1 MFVGH
6 VAVAFVGKRV
16 EPEISLGTLLMAAML
31 PDILWPIFTMAGMEY
46 TKKIEDTENHVF
58 EATISHSLL
67 MVAIW
72 GALFA
77 GGYFLLRRVRRHQSF
92 TRGSLI
98 LFAAVLS
105 HWLLDAIASKHA
117 LAPGAHSYF
126 GLKLWDSFPATI
138 IVEGGFWLIAI
149 IIYIRAT
156 RAKNWAGIY
165 AFWTVVAFLTFAW
178 VANIRKGPPPP
189 EQVIGSLIFFLL
201 LVAWA
206 YWMNRARPFEVDSIS
221 SKAVG
226 SS

>member
-16 EPEISLGTLLMAAML
+16 EPGISLGTLLLASML
-31 PDILWPIFTMAGMEY
+31 PDVLWPIFTMAGMEY
-46 TKKIEDTENHVF
+46 TRKIEETENRVF
-58 EATISHSLL
+58 EAPISHSLL

-77 GGYFLLRRVRRHQSF
+77 GGYFLLRRVRGGQSF

-105 HWLLDAIASKHA
+105 HWLLDAVAHKHA
-117 LAPGAHSYF
+117 LAPGSQRYY
-126 GLKLWDSFPATI
+126 GLMLWDSFPTTL
-138 IVEGGFWLIAI
+138 IVEGGFWLVAI

-165 AFWTVVAFLTFAW
+165 AFCPVVAFLTLAW

-189 EQVIGSLIFFLL
+189 EQVVGSLIFFLL
-201 LVAWA
+201 LIAWA
-206 YWMNRARPFEVDSIS
+206 YWMNRVRPAESMQSS

>member
-16 EPEISLGTLLMAAML
+16 EPEISLGTLLLASML
-31 PDILWPIFTMAGMEY
+31 PDVLWPIFTMAGLEY
-46 TKKIEDTENHVF
+46 MKKIEETENHVL
-58 EATISHSLL
+58 EVPISHSLL

-77 GGYFLLRRVRRHQSF
+77 GGYFLLRRVRHGQLY

-105 HWLLDAIASKHA
+105 HWVLDAVAHKHA
-117 LAPGAHSYF
+117 LAPGSQRYY
-126 GLKLWDSFPATI
+126 GLMLWDSFPATL
-138 IVEGGFWLIAI
+138 IVEGGFWLAAL

-165 AFWTVVAFLTFAW
+165 AFWPVVAFLTFAW
-178 VANIRKGPPPP
+178 VTNIRSGPPPP
-189 EQVIGSLIFFLL
+189 EKVMGSLIFFLL
-201 LVAWA
+201 LIAWA
-206 YWMNRARPFEVDSIS
+206 YWMNRARAAGSMQSS